1 MRSILAHMNSVIDL
15 TGDFLKI
22 FILDGSHSL
31 NFLIPG
37 GGGVGGGGGE
47 AEREAAS
54 APEIVEQPP
63 KEVAAVITE
72 KLLIPLKATGAQLR
86 YVPIYSGCT
95 CI

>member
-22 FILDGSHSL
+22 FIPDGSHSL
-31 NFLIPG
+31 MPG